1 MIIVYGEILVDTF
14 PSNKGREVYVGG
26 APFNMSV
33 AATSMGR
40 QVLFHGNIGNDEYG
54 KKIQEYFLSH
64 NLDDSGLRVDP
75 KRKTTASEVVLH
87 HGEREFTFLRDDTA
101 DDVFDE
107 DSLDDIASG
116 DIVHLGSL
124 MLSSERGRKF
134 FHEVIDYAKAQKK
147 VLSFDI
153 NFRSDIFKNKE
164 EALAVYNEVYP
175 KMDIVKF
182 SEEELALFTGEKKVE
197 DALPKLL
204 PGPKMILV
212 TLGSRG
218 SLAYT
223 NHHIV
228 RVPSVPVHVVDTTGA
243 GDCFYGT
250 FLSQVDSFGLQELSF
265 LPSLLE
271 STLRF
276 SNIAGA
282 LATTKKG
289 ALSGIPTYK
298 EVERYLE
305 EHPKK

>member
-14 PSNKGREVYVGG
+14 PSQKGREVFVGG
-26 APFNMSV
+26 APFNLSV
-33 AATSMGR
+33 AAKSMGSN
-40 QVLFHGNIGNDEYG
+40 VLFHGNIGNDSYG
-54 KKIQEYFLSH
+54 KKIQDYFLSH
-64 NLDDSGLRVDP
+64 NYDDSGLRIDP
-75 KRKTTASEVVLH
+75 KRKTTASEVVLK
-87 HGEREFTFLRDDTA
+87 HGEREFTFLRNDTA

-134 FHEVIDYAKAQKK
+134 FQEAINTAKAQHKT
-147 VLSFDI
+147 LSFDI
-153 NFRSDIFKNKE
+153 NFRSDIFHDKE
-164 EALAVYNEVYP
+164 EALKIYNEVYP
-175 KMDIVKF
+175 QMDIVKF
-182 SEEELALFTGEKKVE
+182 SEDELALFTGEKNVE
-197 DALPKLL
+197 KALEKLL

-212 TLGSRG
+212 TLGSKG
-218 SLAYT
+218 SLAYCRKT
-223 NHHIV
+223 ITKV
-228 RVPSVPVHVVDTTGA
+228 SSVPVHVVDTTGA
-243 GDCFYGT
+243 GDCFFGT
-250 FLSQVDSFGLQELSF
+250 FLSQVDSFGPQELSF

-271 STLRF
+271 SALRF

-289 ALSGIPTYK
+289 ALSGIPSYK